1 MSPEEL
7 RFIGRSRKESPLLF
21 KVAKQ
26 LEEQSDVIKRL
37 RAEIYLIRNAL
48 SKACGDDSDVVKAC
62 IDSQRDDPDR
72 DDFRYEDP
80 QAIFGD
86 PRA

>member
-1 MSPEEL
+1 MN
-7 RFIGRSRKESPLLF
+7 
-21 KVAKQ
+21 Q
-26 LEEQSDVIKRL
+26 LQKIRMLTAENSRL

-48 SKACGDDSDVVKAC
+48 SKACGDDSDAVKAC